1 MTTNRPSDELE
12 RLLSQDDDYIE
23 DGGFTTRVLEAL
35 PPPRAAGNR
44 ARALILIGATLI
56 AGLIA
61 LVLLGGG
68 QALLA
73 AFGELMRYRPFVSE
87 VPLTALALVVLLVC
101 GGVAATL
108 TEN

>member
-1 MTTNRPSDELE
+1 MTTNRPPGELE
-12 RLLSQDDDYIE
+12 QLLSRDDDYIE
-23 DGGFTTRVLEAL
+23 DNGFTARVLQAL
-35 PPPRAAGNR
+35 PPPRAEGQR
-44 ARALILIGATLI
+44 VRVLILIGSTLL

-68 QALLA
+68 QALPA

-87 VPLTALALVVLLVC
+87 VPLTALVLLVLLVC

-108 TEN
+108 TEH

>member
-1 MTTNRPSDELE
+1 MTTHRPPGELE
-12 RLLSQDDDYIE
+12 QLLSQDDDYIE
-23 DGGFTTRVLEAL
+23 DGGFTARVLEAL
-35 PPPRAAGNR
+35 PPPRSAGQRVR
-44 ARALILIGATLI
+44 AVILIGATLL

-73 AFGELMRYRPFVSE
+73 AFGELLRYRPFVSE
-87 VPLTALALVVLLVC
+87 VPLTALALLVLLVC

-108 TEN
+108 AEH